1 MASISVRLAALEKV
15 VEARWGEY
23 DKPAGS
29 DIADVQTA
37 GNDTELLTVLVEV
50 LKGIKEDMATYKE
63 AMDQLVKESAE
74 TGSAIEAFIQQQ
86 NALIATLRANAENP
100 EAILQIANA
109 QEAYQQRLASAL
121 VVNTPAADATKAEEP
136 PIADPVVAPPSAEEA
151 ATVDAS
157 AVVVPETVPA

>member
-23 DKPAGS
+23 NKPAGS
-29 DIADVQTA
+29 DIADVQTDD
-37 GNDTELLTVLVEV
+37 NTELLTVLIDV
-50 LKGIKEDMATYKE
+50 LQEIKNDMATYKE

-74 TGSAIEAFIQQQ
+74 TGSAIDAFIQQQ
-86 NALIATLRANAENP
+86 NALIATLRENAQNP

-121 VVNTPAADATKAEEP
+121 VVNTPATTEAATETP
-136 PIADPVVAPPSAEEA
+136 PVADPVAAPPTPDEA

-157 AVVVPETVPA
+157 AIVVPETVTP